1 MPGPDAAPA
10 ARRGAE
16 RGGALR
22 AHCIAP
28 GQNRCRRG
36 TGPERDR
43 LLLIAPLRLCQTVP
57 SGAACGTGHARG
69 RDRGREDGDG
79 MAGRPDRP
87 QGWRLTW
94 SRFGWAAV
102 ASLALHAAAGAGI
115 ALGLAWRAAPPAALP
130 DAAVSL
136 VWQDAQEAS
145 QPVPASPT
153 LLPAPPAPAEPAPLA
168 PQPAEGLEPE
178 DALATIADAM
188 MPPPPLSSAPLALA
202 PLASPPMPSPP
213 MPSPPMPSPPMPSP
227 GLVPPA
233 APPPAEAPSQIAALP
248 IPLLPAPPPM
258 AAEAGPE
265 TEEMLPLPPP
275 EPPAAPQRSPAARGT
290 EPHRSEPH
298 RSEPRLAEPRPT
310 EARPPRQPQP
320 AALATPAPAAPTSP
334 AAIPVLT
341 GAPRFRRPPAPP
353 RYPEQARDAGIE
365 GTALLRLRVAADGT
379 TRDIRL
385 LRSTGNRELDAA
397 AEAAARRWEIAP
409 ALENGRPIEAW
420 VDIPV
425 RFRIDD

>member
-16 RGGALR
+16 RGGALW

-43 LLLIAPLRLCQTVP
+43 LLPIAPLRLCQTFP
-57 SGAACGTGHARG
+57 SGAACGTGYARSQ
-69 RDRGREDGDG
+69 DRGREDGDG

-130 DAAVSL
+130 EAAVSL
-136 VWQDAQEAS
+136 VWQDAPEAS
-145 QPVPASPT
+145 QPAPASPT
-153 LLPAPPAPAEPAPLA
+153 LLPASPAPAEPTPLA

-178 DALATIADAM
+178 DALATMADAM
-188 MPPPPLSSAPLALA
+188 MPPPPLSLGPLSSASPASA
-202 PLASPPMPSPP
+202 SLASAPMPSP
-213 MPSPPMPSPPMPSP
+213 S
-227 GLVPPA
+227 LVPPA
-233 APPPAEAPSQIAALP
+233 ESPPAEAPSQVAALP
-248 IPLLPAPPPM
+248 IPPLPAPPPM

-275 EPPAAPQRSPAARGT
+275 EPPAAPQRSPPARST

-298 RSEPRLAEPRPT
+298 RSEPHRSEPRPAEPRPT

-320 AALATPAPAAPTSP
+320 AALATPAPAAPASP